1 MNSFDQIVSRSK
13 GMDRL
18 TYEQMPVCWLSGFVD
33 WTRTGAVA
41 SCHIVDQVLLKK
53 GDPRRYDPSYR
64 LNLRVDLH
72 SLFDARII
80 TVLPDGSI
88 TTTLDDDQ
96 LNTLGLNRV
105 SSLPRIV
112 MTDSRIKALQ
122 ERITDHDEFIVAKA
136 LAMHRDTLQERSVVP
151 KLNHS

>member
-1 MNSFDQIVSRSK
+1 
-13 GMDRL
+13 MDRL

-41 SCHIVDQVLLKK
+41 SCHIVDQVLL
-53 GDPRRYDPSYR
+53 RYDPSYR

-72 SLFDARII
+72 ALFDSRTI
-80 TVLPDGSI
+80 TVRADGSI
-88 TTTLDDDQ
+88 STTLADDQ
-96 LNTLGLNRV
+96 LTTLGLNRA

-122 ERITDHDEFIVAKA
+122 ERITDHDQFVLAKG
-136 LAMHRDTLQERSVVP
+136 LAMHTLQEKIVP
-151 KLNHS
+151 KLH